1 MFPRRIPGK
10 SARGGFSLV
19 EVALALTVAAG
30 GMIAVFGLFPAGL
43 RQSANSNRDLVGSSF
58 AGATLAA
65 IAGNVSSIDDIATWN
80 NPQKWW
86 ERAIANTGLPE
97 WNKGKDPIKFG
108 SDNSIFLPNR
118 SKDKLENAKFVP
130 TDTICFFADDDGKRD
145 VDASGIALPPHYII
159 RLVRVR
165 RKPRPLDWRSV
176 RGYVNA
182 VWRYRKMYGKKK
194 EPEPKKEKEKTIE
207 PIEKLLSSNEELH
220 EPDRYIVSVVSSD
233 QKGYSIFVDE
243 PVYSQEFH
251 FLHRP

>member
-1 MFPRRIPGK
+1 MFCRRIPGN

-43 RQSANSNRDLVGSSF
+43 RQGSNSNRDLVGSSF

-80 NPQKWW
+80 KPSEWW
-86 ERAIANTGLPE
+86 ARAIENTNLPK
-97 WNKGKDPIKFG
+97 WSDGKAPDSFR
-108 SDNSIFLPNR
+108 SDNSMFRPNV
-118 SKDKLENAKFVP
+118 SKVAQSVTNNASGANGS
-130 TDTICFFADDDGKRD
+130 IWFFADDDGKRD

-165 RKPRPLDWRSV
+165 RRPRPLDWRSV

-182 VWRYRKMYGKKK
+182 VERYGKKMYGKSASKDVVK
-194 EPEPKKEKEKTIE
+194 NM
-207 PIEKLLSSNEELH
+207 LSGKGSTVLR

-233 QKGYSIFVDE
+233 QKGYSIFVNE

>member
-1 MFPRRIPGK
+1 MFRRRIPGT

-43 RQSANSNRDLVGSSF
+43 RQGANSNRDLVGSSF

-80 NPQKWW
+80 DPKAWW
-86 ERAIANTGLPE
+86 ERAIANTGLPD
-97 WNKGKDPIKFG
+97 WNKRKDPMAFKSG
-108 SDNSIFLPNR
+108 TSIFPPNY
-118 SKDKLENAKFVP
+118 SKDKLEEAKRVP
-130 TDTICFFADDDGKRD
+130 SDTMLFFADDDGKRD

-176 RGYVNA
+176 RGYFNA
-182 VWRYRKMYGKKK
+182 VERYGNAYGKTAS
-194 EPEPKKEKEKTIE
+194 ETTVANM
-207 PIEKLLSSNEELH
+207 LSGKGSTVLR

-233 QKGYSIFVDE
+233 QKGYSIFVNE